1 MTYSEASEMMIANGL
16 MMMTMMAPRHFLYK
30 MMMTMK
36 PDIIEN
42 KMTIRPSALMTPP
55 LAQFTGYQTCTMC
68 TLRAIIHQTWIEAV
82 KQAST

>member
-1 MTYSEASEMMIANGL
+1 
-16 MMMTMMAPRHFLYK
+16 
-30 MMMTMK
+30 MK

-68 TLRAIIHQTWIEAV
+68 TLRAIIQQAWIRNELTSTGNMLSQLPLAIHSKLTKIGFESISAV
-82 KQAST
+82 MCTPI